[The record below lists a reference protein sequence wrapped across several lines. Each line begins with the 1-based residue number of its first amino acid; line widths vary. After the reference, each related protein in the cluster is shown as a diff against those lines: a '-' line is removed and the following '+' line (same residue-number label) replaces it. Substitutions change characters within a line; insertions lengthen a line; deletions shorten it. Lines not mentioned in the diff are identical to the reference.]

1 MKLRGRGVF
10 RKLPN
15 FSSAN
20 TNYVTET
27 PHNPPRI
34 SATLTLVLGVVLG
47 ALAFALFSQTASTG
61 IWNQIAAFLTGRT
74 LTVTPLPTVV
84 EKIQRLSRL
93 ETVSYSMDNVVEG
106 ARDNRVMPS
115 FLTGDRILLVVHG
128 EAIAGVDLSLLKAA
142 DVHIDGR
149 NIRVH
154 LPQAQIFST
163 RLDNAHTRVF
173 SRETGLL
180 VPADPNLES
189 EVRENA
195 EKQLQKAAL
204 DGGILQ
210 SAAQNARNTVA
221 SLLRGLGFE
230 QVAVD

>member
-1 MKLRGRGVF
+1 M
-10 RKLPN
+10 
-15 FSSAN
+15 
-20 TNYVTET
+20 TET
-27 PHNPPRI
+27 AQKSYGFSVAIP
-34 SATLTLVLGVVLG
+34 LVLGIVVG
-47 ALAFALFSQTASTG
+47 IAGFAAFSHTASTG
-61 IWNQIAAFLTGRT
+61 IWNQVAAFLTGRT
-74 LTVTPLPTVV
+74 LTITPLPTVV

-128 EAIAGVDLSLLKAA
+128 EAIAGVDLSLLKAS
-142 DVHIDGR
+142 DVHIDGHGIHVR
-149 NIRVH
+149 
-154 LPQAQIFST
+154 LPEAEIFSA

-180 VPADPNLES
+180 VPVDPNLES

-195 EKQLQKAAL
+195 EKQLRKAAL
-204 DGGILQ
+204 DGGILE

-230 QVAVD
+230 PVMVD